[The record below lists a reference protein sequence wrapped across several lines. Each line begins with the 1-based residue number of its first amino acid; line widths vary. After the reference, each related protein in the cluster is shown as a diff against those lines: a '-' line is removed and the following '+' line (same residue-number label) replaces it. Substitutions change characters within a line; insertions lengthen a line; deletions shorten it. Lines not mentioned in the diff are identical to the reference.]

1 MLAFFGLYALFK
13 VEYRMKRL
21 PQDLAVLIWLK
32 ENGTINPL
40 EALKEIGCFR
50 LSARIHN
57 LKKKGYQITSKRI
70 TQKGRFGNVCFAEY
84 RLKVEVE

>member
-1 MLAFFGLYALFK
+1 
-13 VEYRMKRL
+13 MKKL
-21 PQDLAVLIWLK
+21 TQDFAVLMILK

-57 LKKKGYQITSKRI
+57 LRKKGYQITTKRI
-70 TQKGRFGNVCFAEY
+70 NKQGKFGKINFAEY
-84 RLKVEVE
+84 CLTNKCE

>member
-1 MLAFFGLYALFK
+1 MDCMPQGF
-13 VEYRMKRL
+13 EQMKKL
-21 PQDLAVLIWLK
+21 TQDLAVLMWLK

-57 LKKKGYQITSKRI
+57 LKKKGYQITTQRI
-70 TQKGRFGNVCFAEY
+70 TQSGRFGKVCFAEY
-84 RLKVEVE
+84 RLKVEVD